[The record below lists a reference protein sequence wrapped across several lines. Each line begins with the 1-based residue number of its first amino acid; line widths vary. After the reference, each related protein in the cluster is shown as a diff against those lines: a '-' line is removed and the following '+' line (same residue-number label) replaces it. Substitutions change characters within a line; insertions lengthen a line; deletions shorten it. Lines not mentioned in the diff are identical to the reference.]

1 MSDAPSDASG
11 GEPTDDGSETM
22 NVDGV
27 GEPRPAP
34 PSEEPATPAPQTP
47 TGPAETNAWWRI
59 EPERL
64 SHPQEAP
71 AAGSP
76 PSGTPPSGTPPYG
89 TPPPYGAP
97 GSQPPGTPG
106 SPGAAPPWSTPPW
119 SGTPQWG
126 PQWSGWG
133 PGWPGPPGWG
143 WQAGGWQGG
152 PLTPGA
158 SSASPLRRPIP
169 WVVIGALLAGVAMVA
184 LGLGIGYSVWG
195 GSATAPARSS
205 TAARLPPRV
214 SPSIGRGGFLGVE
227 VAAAG
232 FAPATSPPTST
243 STTTTTPTTPGAR
256 VVAVVPSSPAAK
268 AGIVKGDTITEFAT
282 KTVSSALTLRID
294 VLQQRPGSRVKV
306 GWVTASGK
314 HESAMVTLARRPG
327 ARSIG

>member
-1 MSDAPSDASG
+1 MGGGRMSEDPSDASG

-27 GEPRPAP
+27 EEPRPAP

-64 SHPQEAP
+64 SHPQETP

-76 PSGTPPSGTPPYG
+76 PSGTPPSGTAPYG

-119 SGTPQWG
+119 SGTP
-126 PQWSGWG
+126 
-133 PGWPGPPGWG
+133 GWG
-143 WQAGGWQGG
+143 WQAGGWPGG
-152 PLTPGA
+152 PPTPGA

-205 TAARLPPRV
+205 TAAR
-214 SPSIGRGGFLGVE
+214 
-227 VAAAG
+227 
-232 FAPATSPPTST
+232 
-243 STTTTTPTTPGAR
+243 
-256 VVAVVPSSPAAK
+256 
-268 AGIVKGDTITEFAT
+268 
-282 KTVSSALTLRID
+282 
-294 VLQQRPGSRVKV
+294 
-306 GWVTASGK
+306 
-314 HESAMVTLARRPG
+314 
-327 ARSIG
+327 